1 MASKGTALALA
12 GGCAVVAGAVLLFKY
27 TRTPRDA
34 AVPTS
39 ASPAASIAP
48 TAVSGKLGGGGGR
61 GGRGGSSS
69 AGGTSAGDQAAE
81 GTEDT
86 GPVRLG
92 MVGRHPYEG
101 VLWRLVDG
109 GLCPRYSATAGDP
122 SISTSSSSSSTSTTE
137 RTLTQPPEKGVDTAN
152 TAAPGGAKAGKAGK
166 KEKTEKTEKTEKK
179 EVKEDR
185 NDRNR
190 QLTELIRKHSITH
203 AHLQALERTFAAT
216 PDAKRLKQL
225 AGVLKETGLP
235 LPVCRRWFSLKRAGQ
250 WIHTSTPNKGKE
262 DNDSNDSKDTQGK
275 EGNES
280 NESSESSESATNR
293 NGHND
298 INDINDNNDDNE
310 NNENMLQL
318 DFAGVAAFFAAL
330 PQKLDPGITKKGPLP
345 PERAHRKRC
354 QIAAIAHLVKPLLP
368 PVPPMPPP
376 ADSPL
381 QQHHHHLQ
389 HHQQQGGSQQQQQQ
403 QQGGGG
409 VQRRPLVIDFC
420 GGSGHTGLVLA
431 AAHPE
436 ADVLVVDYNE
446 TALRIADSRA
456 AELNL
461 TNFST
466 QGGGRETREECSLGG
481 CCVL

>member
-27 TRTPRDA
+27 TRTPRNA

-122 SISTSSSSSSTSTTE
+122 SISTSSSSSSSTSTTE

-262 DNDSNDSKDTQGK
+262 GN
-275 EGNES
+275 EGN
-280 NESSESSESATNR
+280 ESSESATNH

-298 INDINDNNDDNE
+298 INDINDNNDNNDDNE
-310 NNENMLQL
+310 NRLQL

-330 PQKLDPGITKKGPLP
+330 PAKLDPGITKKGPLP

-381 QQHHHHLQ
+381 QHHHHHQ
-389 HHQQQGGSQQQQQQ
+389 QQQGGSQQQQ